1 MEDKHYTEEARIV
14 REIAQTKGLSE
25 RKISA
30 LTGYSKSEI
39 HRLLLISRLPEEVIR
54 AAKAYNVEKYVLLEY
69 TELPE
74 PHHTIIQN
82 RIIQGSIV
90 NRRALHRYV
99 RVNNASPAKVRK
111 KKIINTKSDN
121 ISRIANEILAH
132 SRSPRIRSLAEGL
145 RKIAGTV

>member
-54 AAKAYNVEKYVLLEY
+54 AAKTYNVEKYVLLEY

-99 RVNNASPAKVRK
+99 KANSITPKVK
-111 KKIINTKSDN
+111 KKRLISTKSN
-121 ISRIANEILAH
+121 SISRIANEILAH
-132 SRSPRIRSLAEGL
+132 SRNP
-145 RKIAGTV
+145 